1 MVSATQPSLVA
12 LEESDESDMDY
23 VAVARSALPTIDGV
37 PIVQP
42 PYGRITALDP
52 TRGEIAWQ
60 VPNGGTPPAIRD
72 HPLLK
77 GVTLP
82 PTGSRSRAGLLAT
95 KTLLFAGEGWGGQPV
110 FRALDKATG
119 KTSWETALPAVQTG
133 PPRRL
138 RPRGR
143 GAASTATTLS
153 PQRRCAGAVSDDR
166 MPRQRSCGLGF
177 GAAAGRILPPR
188 AREAPMHT
196 HSRPSRRTFLLT
208 GGALAAAAAVRPW
221 PLGAQSPGF
230 VKIGII
236 GSGRQGGAIG
246 LLWAKAG
253 HEVLFSS
260 RHPESL
266 TELVAQAGA
275 KARAG
280 LPEEAAR
287 FGEVILMAVP
297 YGALPQ
303 VGKDYAPLMQ
313 GKIVIDVGNPR
324 VDRDG
329 EVGKDGLARGTGVT
343 SKEHLPGVR
352 LVRALN
358 ALSFT
363 QVTKEAHRA
372 GEKLG
377 IPIAADDAAAIA
389 MTVRLVTDAGFDPVV
404 VGGLARAREFD
415 AGTSVYVKG
424 LTAAQLKAALELP

>member
-1 MVSATQPSLVA
+1 MIAHPTSR
-12 LEESDESDMDY
+12 
-23 VAVARSALPTIDGV
+23 RSFLHASGAFV
-37 PIVQP
+37 
-42 PYGRITALDP
+42 
-52 TRGEIAWQ
+52 
-60 VPNGGTPPAIRD
+60 
-72 HPLLK
+72 
-77 GVTLP
+77 
-82 PTGSRSRAGLLAT
+82 
-95 KTLLFAGEGWGGQPV
+95 
-110 FRALDKATG
+110 
-119 KTSWETALPAVQTG
+119 
-133 PPRRL
+133 
-138 RPRGR
+138 
-143 GAASTATTLS
+143 AAS
-153 PQRRCAGAVSDDR
+153 V
-166 MPRQRSCGLGF
+166 LG
-177 GAAAGRILPPR
+177 P
-188 AREAPMHT
+188 
-196 HSRPSRRTFLLT
+196 
-208 GGALAAAAAVRPW
+208 LA
-221 PLGAQSPGF
+221 LGAQSPGP

-246 LLWAKAG
+246 LLWARAG

-260 RHPESL
+260 RHPETL
-266 TELVAQAGA
+266 KDLVAQAGA

-287 FGEVILMAVP
+287 FGDVVLIAVP

-358 ALSFT
+358 ALSYV

-377 IPIAADDAAAIA
+377 IPIASDDAAAIA

-415 AGTSVYVKG
+415 AGTPVYVKG
-424 LTAAQLKAALELP
+424 LTAAQLEAALRLP